1 MSDCHTLKAH
11 RFAVCDEVEDDG
23 DGDGEDAGD
32 DGDDDDA
39 AAINLIHSSTR

>member
-1 MSDCHTLKAH
+1 MAH

-32 DGDDDDA
+32 DGDDDA
-39 AAINLIHSSTR
+39 AAIILIHSCTR